1 MKTTDERYLKQLQ
14 AAVLLRQAGRP
25 GLAMTVADDLLPERD
40 KEPALWHTFGQIKT
54 DMGAFTEALVYHRR
68 AIELLR
74 ARKMSDDRIAEY
86 QTAVLGLA
94 CALMRHGL
102 FEEAWPYWEAGR
114 IGPSWTPWPGSRLW
128 AGQQAESLLVQAE
141 GGYGDIFQFMRWLPE
156 AKKRAGA
163 IGLTL
168 FPRLADFCD
177 WSALGVGR
185 VYKVGVDQLKF
196 GEYEYAT
203 SILSLPGALGMK
215 TWEDVPSVE
224 EVRYHLQPV
233 RIMGG
238 QPFRIGFCWRAEE
251 NSAPIPIR
259 SLSYDCAGAVVN
271 ALIHDAHFSN
281 GVEILSLSIGNA
293 NLYKTDDAPGQCN
306 VDFMKYEPGRQT
318 SWRATAEY
326 MCSMD
331 FILTVD
337 TAVAHLAGLL
347 GIPALVLLPVNSE
360 WRWGMPDRTSGPWYG
375 PQLTYHRQRRPLHWD
390 AREIAAAALARIR

>member
-1 MKTTDERYLKQLQ
+1 MQTTDERYLKQLQ
-14 AAVLLRQAGRP
+14 AAVSLRQLGYP
-25 GLAMTVADDLLPERD
+25 DMAMTVADALLPERGN
-40 KEPALWHTFGQIKT
+40 EPALWHTFGQIKT

-74 ARKMSDDRIAEY
+74 ARKMSDDRIAKY

-94 CALMRHGL
+94 HALMRHGL

-114 IGPSWTPWPGSRLW
+114 IGPSWAPWPGSRLW
-128 AGQQAESLLVQAE
+128 AGQQADSLLIQAE

-185 VYKVGVDQLKF
+185 VYKIGVDQLKF

-203 SILSLPGALGMK
+203 SILSLPWMLGMK
-215 TWEDVPSVE
+215 TWEDVPAEGNAACAIGLSIACPRVD
-224 EVRYHLQPV
+224 R
-233 RIMGG
+233 
-238 QPFRIGFCWRAEE
+238 PFRIGFCWRAEE
-251 NSAPIPIR
+251 NAAPIPIR
-259 SLSYDCAGAVVN
+259 SLPVVV
-271 ALIHDAHFSN
+271 AEAIMQYIGYEGREF
-281 GVEILSLSIGNA
+281 LSLSIPKAG
-293 NLYKTDDAPGQCN
+293 LYGRDEFEQPCSLKL
-306 VDFMKYEPGRQT
+306 EPERQT